1 VITIIISSQVQ
12 KVEFFVAKKRV
23 YLVGGFGRIN
33 CGDFL
38 VIIFLI
44 KTFFQSTLFYCAMK

>member
-1 VITIIISSQVQ
+1 VNESLN